1 MPNQVQ
7 VLERGHTANLGA
19 DTVHGN
25 LTVIGVGASY
35 TISIGGAAAT
45 PHVIAPG
52 ATDVYPINN
61 ATVSITNTTPAVGP
75 PNMTISW

>member
-1 MPNQVQ
+1 MPNQVID
-7 VLERGHTANLGA
+7 RGHSANLGA
-19 DTVHGN
+19 SIVHGT

-35 TISIGGAAAT
+35 TISIGGAPPI

-52 ATDVYPINN
+52 HSDVYPINN
-61 ATVSITNTTPAVGP
+61 ATVSITNTTPAGGP